1 MLLIT
6 QSQGLGSNFD
16 VDFQA
21 GVIWF
26 SQDRFWGSVAGGEGC
41 WGAVGTSRREAG
53 AGGWPQAGRPVS
65 GMIVWPWTSH
75 SPFRSLSFPPENAET
90 DGLHGEDNMRPCL
103 KLLSIRPDTSFI
115 HSTSIY

>member
-26 SQDRFWGSVAGGEGC
+26 SRDRFWGSVAGREGC
-41 WGAVGTSRREAG
+41 RGDVGTGRQGAG
-53 AGGWPQAGRPVS
+53 AGGRPQARRSASGVMARP
-65 GMIVWPWTSH
+65 WPSH
-75 SPFRSLSFPPENAET
+75 YPSRSLSFPFKNAESAGARVVRIPR
-90 DGLHGEDNMRPCL
+90 D
-103 KLLSIRPDTSFI
+103 SA
-115 HSTSIY
+115 

>member
-26 SQDRFWGSVAGGEGC
+26 SQDRFWGSVAGEGC
-41 WGAVGTSRREAG
+41 WGELSTSRLEAG
-53 AGGWPQAGRPVS
+53 LRHDGGALDK
-65 GMIVWPWTSH
+65 
-75 SPFRSLSFPPENAET
+75 SLS
-90 DGLHGEDNMRPCL
+90 L
-103 KLLSIRPDTSFI
+103 
-115 HSTSIY
+115 